1 MGQDKQAPKQET
13 LHMPMKQHHSL
24 SLLHFWHSA
33 VINCIESDLLC
44 SFLAVR
50 SKGKLIDAAL
60 LKPGFLLAVTNMHN
74 SQGMARM
81 GFENN
86 KEYLVWRF
94 PGFPVKHLSSHYSVF
109 HQLQQETYIHSISVY
124 SMYIYIYIPDT
135 NWAGFQTSG
144 RWLEHFAGAREVR
157 PRRKEFQTIP
167 MAAGPLCPFH
177 DTWVAYSASTCKVWI
192 ALLAFLNPCPL
203 ALRYF
208 LSALLQSPTANKLSR
223 LIILPFWVPLHDLCR
238 SAVWRQLLL
247 LLLARSN
254 CGDFVRNQQMWTLC
268 CLIVCFLR
276 SHVKYRQIISIQ
288 SNPINWRCSGP
299 SGWLFDS
306 MSQVTGN
313 QT

>member
-124 SMYIYIYIPDT
+124 SMYITMYIYIYIYT
-135 NWAGFQTSG
+135 RYQLGWISNV
-144 RWLEHFAGAREVR
+144 GA
-157 PRRKEFQTIP
+157 
-167 MAAGPLCPFH
+167 
-177 DTWVAYSASTCKVWI
+177 
-192 ALLAFLNPCPL
+192 
-203 ALRYF
+203 
-208 LSALLQSPTANKLSR
+208 
-223 LIILPFWVPLHDLCR
+223 
-238 SAVWRQLLL
+238 
-247 LLLARSN
+247 LARAFRWSTR
-254 CGDFVRNQQMWTLC
+254 G
-268 CLIVCFLR
+268 
-276 SHVKYRQIISIQ
+276 
-288 SNPINWRCSGP
+288 
-299 SGWLFDS
+299 
-306 MSQVTGN
+306 
-313 QT
+313 QTPT

>member
-124 SMYIYIYIPDT
+124 SMYIYIYQIPIGLDFKRRG
-135 NWAGFQTSG
+135 AGSSIS
-144 RWLEHFAGAREVR
+144 LEHERSDPDVR
-157 PRRKEFQTIP
+157 SFK
-167 MAAGPLCPFH
+167 PFP
-177 DTWVAYSASTCKVWI
+177 WR
-192 ALLAFLNPCPL
+192 LAPCAHFMTL
-203 ALRYF
+203 GWL
-208 LSALLQSPTANKLSR
+208 
-223 LIILPFWVPLHDLCR
+223 ILPPHAKFELLCLLFWTHV
-238 SAVWRQLLL
+238 LLL
-247 LLLARSN
+247 FDISFLHCYRAQLQINSVDSSYYPFGFPCMTCAALPFGDN
-254 CGDFVRNQQMWTLC
+254 CCYC
-268 CLIVCFLR
+268 C
-276 SHVKYRQIISIQ
+276 
-288 SNPINWRCSGP
+288 
-299 SGWLFDS
+299 
-306 MSQVTGN
+306 
-313 QT
+313 